1 MTASPAAVP
10 AAPALPA
17 SAWRLIVLE
26 FWERFSYY
34 GILAILVLF
43 LTGPMERGGFG
54 WSDSRALD
62 LLSIF
67 AAIAFI
73 LPMVGG
79 YVADQWLGTRRAV
92 LIGSCLLVAGN
103 IAIAAAAI
111 LHASPGTPSGAAPG
125 TNNVA
130 TTPTMMLYAGL
141 AAVALGNGFFKSS
154 LVTLLGSLI
163 EGDDAARDRAF
174 RYYYQAIM
182 LGALAASLVV
192 GALAENIGWWS
203 GFALAAAGMAISFAI
218 FAIWPPSASRPAPV
232 HCVDAGSDGESLT
245 HATMDV
251 AILCAFLVVITVGWV
266 QFQGLWLLEMEHAV
280 DRTIGTLTV
289 PPSWLLSV
297 NAIVVVLFTPA
308 SGRLWRRLTGNGEPA
323 AGFTAPGFTAQF
335 AAAFALMGSAHL
347 LMALGFREPASGN
360 VSLLWPVGC
369 VLMITVG
376 ELIFWPSSYN
386 AIHRLAPA
394 RSKSLMMGI
403 WLATLGLGQYITHQV
418 GRTAETLGF
427 STLSGYIGMAML
439 AACVAVMM
447 IARLRPTLRAL

>member
-1 MTASPAAVP
+1 MTASPPAVP
-10 AAPALPA
+10 ALPVIPAG
-17 SAWRLIVLE
+17 AWRLIVLE

-43 LTGPMERGGFG
+43 LTGPAERGGFG
-54 WSDSRALD
+54 WTDSRALD
-62 LLSIF
+62 LFSIF
-67 AAIAFI
+67 AAVAFI

-79 YVADQWLGTRRAV
+79 YVADRWLGTRRAV

-103 IAIAAAAI
+103 VAIAASAI
-111 LHASPGTPSGAAPG
+111 LHASPSS
-125 TNNVA
+125 A
-130 TTPTMMLYAGL
+130 TMLYAGL
-141 AAVALGNGFFKSS
+141 FAVALGNGFFKSS

-218 FAIWPPSASRPAPV
+218 FVIWPPNPPRPATIQA
-232 HCVDAGSDGESLT
+232 VDAGSGSGESLT
-245 HATMDV
+245 HAAMDI
-251 AILCAFLVVITVGWV
+251 AILCAFLVIITVGWV
-266 QFQGLWLLEMEHAV
+266 QFQGVWLLEMQHAV
-280 DRTIGTLTV
+280 NRTIGTFTV

-308 SGRLWRRLTGNGEPA
+308 SGRLWRRLTGSGEHA
-323 AGFTAPGFTAQF
+323 AGFAAQF
-335 AAAFALMGSAHL
+335 AAAFALMGISHL
-347 LMALGFREPASGN
+347 LMAFGFRDPASGN

-386 AIHRLAPA
+386 AIHRIAPA

-418 GRTAETLGF
+418 GRTAETIGF
-427 STLSGYIGMAML
+427 STLSSYIGMAML
-439 AACVAVMM
+439 AACIAVMV

>member
-1 MTASPAAVP
+1 MTEPSLSDSSSSARSI
-10 AAPALPA
+10 PA

-43 LTGPMERGGFG
+43 LTGSAEHGGFG

-62 LLSIF
+62 LLSKF

-73 LPMVGG
+73 LPMIGG
-79 YVADQWLGTRRAV
+79 YVADRWLGTRRAV

-103 IAIAAAAI
+103 IAIALAA
-111 LHASPGTPSGAAPG
+111 LMHASASAGTL
-125 TNNVA
+125 
-130 TTPTMMLYAGL
+130 LYAGL
-141 AAVALGNGFFKSS
+141 SGVALGNGFFKSS

-192 GALAENIGWWS
+192 GKLADEIGWWS

-218 FAIWPPSASRPAPV
+218 FVLWPPPTPRSPAIKAATDV
-232 HCVDAGSDGESLT
+232 STKSLSQ
-245 HATMDV
+245 AMVDV
-251 AILCAFLVVITVGWV
+251 ATLCVFLAIITIGWV
-266 QFQGLWLLEMEHAV
+266 QFQGMWLLEMEHSV
-280 DRTIGTLTV
+280 NRVVGSFTV
-289 PPSWLLSV
+289 PSAWLLSV

-308 SGRLWRRLTGNGEPA
+308 SGRLWRRLTGTGERA
-323 AGFTAPGFTAQF
+323 AGFTVQF
-335 AAAFALMGSAHL
+335 AAAFAIMGLAHL
-347 LMALGFREPASGN
+347 LMALGFRDSSGQ

-369 VLMITVG
+369 VLMITIG

-386 AIHRLAPA
+386 AIHRIAPTS
-394 RSKSLMMGI
+394 SKSLMMGI
-403 WLATLGLGQYITHQV
+403 WLATLGLGQYLTHQV
-418 GRTAETLGF
+418 GRTADTIGF
-427 STLSGYIGMAML
+427 STLSAYIGFAML
-439 AACVAVMM
+439 AACVAVIV
-447 IARLRPTLRAL
+447 IARLRPTLRSL